1 MSIPDAVQTLHRD
14 LSTIFGARLQSL
26 VIYGPRARES
36 REGAH
41 AHEHHAH
48 HDHPHGHTHD
58 RHQAP
63 IQTMAVVG
71 ALSGDDLRAC
81 AARVGGWHDEG
92 LATPLLVVAAEL
104 DRSLDSFPLEFG
116 AIQADH
122 VVVTGTSP
130 FASIAVDP
138 ADVRRACEHQARSH
152 LLHLREGFLETRGR
166 ADALAVLIVSS
177 AAPFAALITS
187 IARLEGRDAADA
199 AGAGRHAE
207 RTLGLTGG
215 AITDVVQ
222 LVGVQEIPSA
232 DALRVFPP
240 YLDAVEKLVK
250 YVDGWNAK

>member
-1 MSIPDAVQTLHRD
+1 MPIPEAVQTLQRD
-14 LSTIFGARLQSL
+14 LSSIFGARFQSL

-36 REGAH
+36 RQGAH
-41 AHEHHAH
+41 AHEPHDHHDSHRGHAH
-48 HDHPHGHTHD
+48 P
-58 RHQAP
+58 AP
-63 IQTMAVVG
+63 IQTMAVMD

-81 AARVGGWHDEG
+81 AARVAGWHDAG
-92 LATPLLVVAAEL
+92 LATPLMVVAAEL

-122 VVVTGTSP
+122 VVVSGTSP

-187 IARLEGRDAADA
+187 VARLEGHAAQDAAA
-199 AGAGRHAE
+199 AGRHAE

-232 DALRVFPP
+232 DALRLFPP
-240 YLDAVEKLVK
+240 YLAAVEKLVR
-250 YVDGWNAK
+250 YVDGWSEK

>member
-1 MSIPDAVQTLHRD
+1 MSIPDAVQTLQRD
-14 LSTIFGARLQSL
+14 LSSIFGARLQSL

-36 REGAH
+36 RDGAH
-41 AHEHHAH
+41 AHHEH
-48 HDHPHGHTHD
+48 HDHHHGHAHP
-58 RHQAP
+58 AP
-63 IQTMAVVG
+63 IQTMAVVD

-81 AARVGGWHDEG
+81 AARVAGWHDAG
-92 LATPLLVVAAEL
+92 LATPLMVVAAEL

-116 AIQADH
+116 AIESDH
-122 VVVTGTSP
+122 VVVSGASP
-130 FASIAVDP
+130 FASITVDP

-187 IARLEGRDAADA
+187 IARLEGRDATDA

-207 RTLGLTGG
+207 RTLGLTG

-232 DALRVFPP
+232 DALRLFPP
-240 YLDAVEKLVK
+240 YLAAVEKLVR
-250 YVDGWNAK
+250 YVDGWGAK

>member
-1 MSIPDAVQTLHRD
+1 MSIPDAVQTLQRD
-14 LSTIFGARLQSL
+14 LSSVFGARLQSL

-36 REGAH
+36 RDGAQ
-41 AHEHHAH
+41 AH
-48 HDHPHGHTHD
+48 HDSHD
-58 RHQAP
+58 SHDSHDNHHSHAAP
-63 IQTMAVVG
+63 IQTMAVVD

-81 AARVGGWHDEG
+81 AARVSGWHDGG

-104 DRSLDSFPLEFG
+104 ESSLDSFPLEFG

-122 VVVTGTSP
+122 VVVSGAGP

-177 AAPFAALITS
+177 AAAFAALITS
-187 IARLEGRDAADA
+187 IARLDGRDATDA
-199 AGAGRHAE
+199 GGAGRHAE

-215 AITDVVQ
+215 AITRITQ
-222 LVGVQEIPSA
+222 LPGRQEIPPA
-232 DALRVFPP
+232 DAPRPLPP
-240 YLDAVEKLVK
+240 ALPPGEKP
-250 YVDGWNAK
+250 G